1 MFRRNLTTGSK
12 VEMRN
17 SDTNRQHRGIIRLSY
32 IIFKKESRQEGT
44 S

>member
-1 MFRRNLTTGSK
+1 MFRRNLTTDSK
-12 VEMRN
+12 VGMRN
-17 SDTNRQHRGIIRLSY
+17 SDTDRQHRDIICLSY